1 MRSLSGSTYLSALNW
16 KPWETNF
23 KGQIEKTLQMRLNSI
38 SSKRQCR
45 PKAHAVYIQ
54 QETIDCIPARIHP
67 AHPAAHALTAAKCNI
82 HKSKSYSAINAFC
95 VAFVSQLFG
104 CVCFMQQST
113 ILTPFHAV
121 GSTQPTLAASIKNF
135 DCHCFCLYPV
145 TRVPAIVAAAAAT
158 DTACAAV
165 IDTLRYAYL
174 RTASAAFHFRACAL
188 PLPHAACLLL
198 PFVRVVAQ
206 FYYLCAAIKYLSLR
220 ARQVYRQAVAAVR
233 IQRCIK
239 RVAFLQ
245 FAPLLQLTRL

>member
-1 MRSLSGSTYLSALNW
+1 MLLDLHSQHS
-16 KPWETNF
+16 
-23 KGQIEKTLQMRLNSI
+23 
-38 SSKRQCR
+38 
-45 PKAHAVYIQ
+45 Q
-54 QETIDCIPARIHP
+54 QVLR
-67 AHPAAHALTAAKCNI
+67 
-82 HKSKSYSAINAFC
+82 
-95 VAFVSQLFG
+95 
-104 CVCFMQQST
+104 
-113 ILTPFHAV
+113 ILTVIVFVCIQLRGFH
-121 GSTQPTLAASIKNF
+121 
-135 DCHCFCLYPV
+135 
-145 TRVPAIVAAAAAT
+145 AIVAAAAAT